1 MPETSQLRIGVV
13 GPCGAGKST
22 LVNALA
28 ERGYPARHIAQE
40 HSYVATMWKR
50 MVNPDVLIYLDA
62 SYSTSTERR
71 KLDWTQ
77 EEYDEQLRRLKTAR
91 EQADLIINTDF
102 LTPGEILAK
111 VLAYIENFTRY
122 KR

>member
-1 MPETSQLRIGVV
+1 MPETSQLKIGVV

-28 ERGYPARHIAQE
+28 DHGYPARHIAQE
-40 HSYVATMWKR
+40 HSYVPTMWKR
-50 MVNPDVLIYLDA
+50 MVNPDILIYLDA
-62 SYSTSTERR
+62 SYTTSTERR

-77 EEYDEQLRRLKTAR
+77 DEYDEQLRRLKTAR
-91 EQADLIINTDF
+91 EQADLIINTDS
-102 LTPGEILAK
+102 LIPGEILSQ
-111 VLAYIENFTRY
+111 VLAYIHTAARD